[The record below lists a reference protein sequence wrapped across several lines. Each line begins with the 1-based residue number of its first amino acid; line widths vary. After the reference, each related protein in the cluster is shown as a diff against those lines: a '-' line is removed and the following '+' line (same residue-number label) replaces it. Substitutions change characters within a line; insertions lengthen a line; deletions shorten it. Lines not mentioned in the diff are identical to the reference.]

1 MKKKRMVEVTEI
13 WCDLCG
19 YQLKPYANNY
29 SAYGKD
35 FCSNKCI
42 EVYEMAH
49 PEERAKLDRLL
60 ESASGELDRIMREE
74 AGNE

>member
-19 YQLKPYANNY
+19 HQLKPYANNY
-29 SAYGKD
+29 SGYG
-35 FCSNKCI
+35 
-42 EVYEMAH
+42 YERSH
-49 PEERAKLDRLL
+49 PEERVELDRLL

-74 AGNE
+74 AANE